1 MQRRAYLKALASTV
15 GICTLTSTGK
25 ALEVNRRNNYDS
37 LKITQLEG
45 TLPVPLN
52 QKDRERITNF
62 LETHVADGTFP
73 GATVAVVGEEGPL
86 YRKAVGKAQTVL
98 VTRDM
103 TEDTVFDLASV
114 TKAVATATSVV
125 QLIDR
130 GEINLRDSLC
140 DFYDGVPTDKHDK
153 CDITLGHL
161 LTHTSGY
168 ASWLPLWEEVDN
180 PDEVIDHILHDT
192 PLEAEPGTQVV
203 YSGLGYIL
211 LGDIVRR
218 VTGTPLDKYAAANI
232 FEPLGMETTAF
243 NPLDTLPDDL
253 NYAATERSAY
263 YDEVVVGKVH
273 DENAAFLG
281 GVSGNAGLFSTIDD
295 LSRYATALLNG
306 GKANGTRILS
316 RPAVKMMTIN
326 WTARLEG
333 DRGFG
338 WDLTEIF
345 GHSDHGV
352 PFDKRTFGHNGF
364 TGTSIWFAPRLNI
377 AVVTLT
383 NRVHPSRENYGIFD
397 FRPEFHNLI
406 ASLVSS

>member
-1 MQRRAYLKALASTV
+1 MQRRAYLQAITGTI
-15 GICTLTSTGK
+15 GIGTFISTGK
-25 ALEVNRRNNYDS
+25 ALETNRRNDYES
-37 LKITQLEG
+37 LEDTRSED

-52 QKDRERITNF
+52 QKDRKRITSF

-73 GATVAVVGEEGPL
+73 GAAVAVVGEEGPL
-86 YRKAVGKAQTVL
+86 YRKAVGKAQTVP
-98 VTRDM
+98 VMRDL

-114 TKAVATATSVV
+114 TKTVATATSIV

-130 GEINLRDSLC
+130 GEINLSDSLC
-140 DFYDGVPTDKHDK
+140 DFYDGVPTDEHDK
-153 CDITLGHL
+153 CDITIGHL

-180 PDEVIDHILHDT
+180 PDEAIDHILRDT
-192 PLEAEPGTQVV
+192 PLESEPGTQVV

-218 VTGTPLDKYAAANI
+218 VTGTPLDKYATENI

-243 NPLDTLPDDL
+243 NPLDTLSDDL

-295 LSRYATALLNG
+295 LSRFATALLNG
-306 GKANGTRILS
+306 GKTNETRILS
-316 RPAVKMMTIN
+316 RLAVKMMTIN
-326 WTARLEG
+326 WTASLEG
-333 DRGFG
+333 DRGLG